1 MPIVLGGIADDFTGA
16 TDLANNLVRA
26 GMRTVQV
33 IGVPQET
40 LQEGTANALDLTDVD
55 AVVIALKSRSCP
67 VDQAISE
74 SLAALEW
81 LKAQGARQL
90 FFKYCST
97 FDSTPEG
104 NIGPV
109 ADALLEALD
118 STQTAFVPAFPIN
131 GRSVYQGH
139 LFVGDRLLNDS
150 GMQHHPLNPMT
161 DADIVRVLSR
171 QTPHGVGLLN
181 HATLS
186 EGAQAAGERLATLKA
201 QGVRHVVCDSLDEQD
216 LEVLAEALVEHAL
229 VTGGSGLAQALPA
242 QYRRKGWLAQIDDA
256 AVLAPA
262 QGAAMVLSGSC
273 SRMTL
278 KQVAHFTQQHAA
290 FALDPVKL
298 NASDAHFE
306 AALDFAREQLAA
318 ADPRPFLIYASA
330 EPEGVKAAQAS
341 LGVKQAGELI
351 ECVLASLASTL
362 VSEGV
367 GRLLVA
373 GGETS
378 GAVVSALDIRELR
391 IGGQIDPG
399 VPWTQ
404 APHPAAGPSQPE
416 AMLSLTLKSGN
427 FGGED
432 FFTRAFDVLDAMNP
446 REETA

>member
-26 GMRTVQV
+26 GMRTLQV
-33 IGVPQET
+33 IGVPQDDSRVD
-40 LQEGTANALDLTDVD
+40 LQDID
-55 AVVIALKSRSCP
+55 AVVVALKSRSCP

-90 FFKYCST
+90 YFKYCST
-97 FDSTPEG
+97 FDSTAEG
-104 NIGPV
+104 NIGLV
-109 ADALLEALD
+109 ADALLEALH

-161 DADIVRVLSR
+161 DADLVRVLSR
-171 QTPHGVGLLN
+171 QTPHAVGLLD
-181 HATLS
+181 HATL
-186 EGAQAAGERLATLKA
+186 A
-201 QGVRHVVCDSLDEQD
+201 QGSEAAAEHLALLARQDVRHVICDSLDERD
-216 LEVLAEALVEHAL
+216 LEVLAEVLVEHAL

-242 QYRRKGWLAQIDDA
+242 QYRHKGWLEEIDDA
-256 AVLAPA
+256 AALSPG

-278 KQVAHFTQQHAA
+278 KQVTHFASRHPA
-290 FALDPVKL
+290 FALDPL
-298 NASDAHFE
+298 ALQEGDAHFE
-306 AALDFAREQLAA
+306 AALSFAREQLASGA
-318 ADPRPFLIYASA
+318 GQPFLISASA
-330 EPEGVKAAQAS
+330 EPARVKAAQDM
-341 LGVKQAGELI
+341 LGVKQAGELV
-351 ECVLASLASTL
+351 ECALASLASTL
-362 VSEGV
+362 VAEGV

-378 GAVVSALDIRELR
+378 GAVVSALEIRELR

-404 APHPAAGPSQPE
+404 TPHPTTSSTQPG
-416 AMLSLTLKSGN
+416 ATLSLALKSGN

-432 FFTRAFDVLDAMNP
+432 FFTRAFDVLNGMP
-446 REETA
+446 RDGEIQ